1 MISSRVYLPARFSGK
16 ENPPPRNTRKRS
28 YGIAALSMFNMRTPS
43 NKKQQPQEKQNIISL
58 LQGDRTNLP
67 IQVRMESKL

>member
-1 MISSRVYLPARFSGK
+1 MISSRVYLPARFVGE

-58 LQGDRTNLP
+58 LQG
-67 IQVRMESKL
+67 EK